1 MKETNMNTLDL
12 KGRRAVITGGAR
24 GMGFAFAKRFLQSGA
39 SVALWDVNETA
50 LARAKTA
57 LDPLGDV
64 VVNKVDVSDYATVE
78 AAANSVSEALGGIEI
93 LVNAAGI
100 AGVNTALVDYPL
112 DTWNAV
118 MNVNLNGI
126 FHTCRAIVP
135 YMQTSDYGRIVNI
148 SSMAGKEGNPNASAY
163 SVSKAGVI
171 GLTKSLGKEL
181 ATSNIRVNAICPA
194 VIKTEML
201 DDVTE
206 EQIGYMLAKI
216 PMGRMGTVE
225 EISAMVG
232 WMCSQE
238 CSYSTGAVFDLSGGR
253 ATY

>member
-1 MKETNMNTLDL
+1 MNTLDL
-12 KGRRAVITGGAR
+12 NGKRAVITGGAR
-24 GMGFAFAKRFLQSGA
+24 GMGFAFAQRFLESGA
-39 SVALWDVNETA
+39 SVSLWDISEDTLTTA
-50 LARAKTA
+50 QSA
-57 LDPLGDV
+57 LTTKSTVDAQ
-64 VVNKVDVSDYATVE
+64 VVNVADYASVE
-78 AAANSVSEALGGIEI
+78 AGAAATAEALGGIDL

-100 AGVNTALVDYPL
+100 AGVNTPLTDYPL

-135 YMQTSDYGRIVNI
+135 YMQQNDYGRIVNI
-148 SSMAGKEGNPNASAY
+148 ASMAGKDGNPNASAY

-181 ATSNIRVNAICPA
+181 ATTGIRVNVICPA

-201 DDVTE
+201 ADVTE

-225 EISAMVG
+225 EIASMVG
-232 WMCSQE
+232 WMCSEE

>member
-1 MKETNMNTLDL
+1 
-12 KGRRAVITGGAR
+12 
-24 GMGFAFAKRFLQSGA
+24 
-39 SVALWDVNETA
+39 
-50 LARAKTA
+50 
-57 LDPLGDV
+57 
-64 VVNKVDVSDYATVE
+64 
-78 AAANSVSEALGGIEI
+78 
-93 LVNAAGI
+93 
-100 AGVNTALVDYPL
+100 LVDYPL

>member
-1 MKETNMNTLDL
+1 MNTLDL
-12 KGRRAVITGGAR
+12 NGRRAVITGGAR
-24 GMGFAFAKRFLQSGA
+24 GMGFAIAKRFLESGA
-39 SVALWDVNETA
+39 SVALWDINEES
-50 LARAKTA
+50 LQRAKDA
-57 LDPLGDV
+57 LSSLGTV
-64 VVNKVDVSDYATVE
+64 TYQCVDVSDYANVE
-78 AAANSVSEALGGIEI
+78 AAASKVEAVLGGIDL

-100 AGVNTALVDYPL
+100 AGVNKPVVDYPL
-112 DTWNAV
+112 ETWNAV
-118 MNVNLNGI
+118 LNVNLNGS

-135 YMQTSDYGRIVNI
+135 YMQKSGYGRIVNI
-148 SSMAGKEGNPNASAY
+148 ASMAGKDGNPNASAY

-181 ATSNIRVNAICPA
+181 ATSNIGVNVICPA

-201 DDVTE
+201 EDVTE

-232 WMCSQE
+232 WMCSE
-238 CSYSTGAVFDLSGGR
+238 DCSYSTGAVFDLSGGR